1 MLIQQ
6 VHAEAAESLK
16 KVSKKHKWTVG
27 KWYVPSLSTR
37 PTSQERHGA

>member
-27 KWYVPSLSTR
+27 KWYVPSLFSH
-37 PTSQERHGA
+37 PISQERRNA